1 MNNGMTKKAARLGI
15 STSYLSMI
23 YNGRRKPGYRL
34 VQRWRTEALICK
46 TISWW
51 EEAPLPQIQKAIDAI
66 R

>member
-1 MNNGMTKKAARLGI
+1 MNNNMTKKAARLGI

-23 YNGRRKPGYRL
+23 YNGRRKPGYYL

-51 EEAPLPQIQKAIDAI
+51 ESATLDQIQKTIDSI